1 MALRNIVKDGD
12 PVLLKKSREVQ
23 KFDQR
28 LHTLLDDM
36 KETLYESGGVGLA
49 GVQVGVLRRVA
60 VIDVGEGLIEFI
72 NPKIVEK
79 KGLHKV
85 VEGCLSFPDQY
96 GIVERPVYVKA
107 EYFDRFGK
115 KHIVEGEDLFAQ
127 AMCHEFDHMDGVVFK
142 SKVLRMLSP
151 EELEQ
156 RREE

>member
-12 PVLLKKSREVQ
+12 PILLKKSREVQ

-36 KETLYESGGVGLA
+36 QETLYESGGVGLA
-49 GVQVGVLRRVA
+49 GVQVGVLRRIA

-72 NPKIVEK
+72 NPKIIDK
-79 KGLHKV
+79 KGTHQV

-96 GIVERPVYVKA
+96 GIVERPVYVKT

-115 KHIVEGEDLFAQ
+115 KHVVDGEDLFAQ